1 MPSARELLQQADAL
15 MRSNRSIGKT
25 VVDDH
30 VPVLTDV
37 AIPATPEPDAPAVVS
52 YRDERIPVLTSIIPD
67 FEIEV
72 PKDASRARFPGSA
85 MNASLLP
92 VSEMPPMPEF
102 DDTPSI
108 VARRQRESLVERAG
122 ASDPLTEIPTW
133 LDANLL
139 QSKHRETNVTEHPS
153 PTALPSDTS
162 AGDDTI
168 ETDAVRPEPDDRST
182 QESPVVAPAEPVSSS
197 SLPAMHDE
205 TPATEGTETTEATTE
220 ATEAAAASAH
230 ADLAETIYYQVLQN
244 LDLYTERALQEH
256 LTRHLAPIIE
266 RAGEELLATLNANL
280 GAVIR
285 QYVAEAIEKQ
295 IGVRPA
301 SDASS

>member
-15 MRSNRSIGKT
+15 MRSNRSVGKT

-37 AIPATPEPDAPAVVS
+37 AVPAPPAPDAPGVVS
-52 YRDERIPVLTSIIPD
+52 FREEKIPVLTSVVPD
-67 FEIEV
+67 FEIDV
-72 PKDASRARFPGSA
+72 PKDASRARFPGSV

-92 VSEMPPMPEF
+92 LSEMPAMPEF

-108 VARRQRESLVERAG
+108 VARRERESRIERTEA
-122 ASDPLTEIPTW
+122 AEPLTEIPSW
-133 LDANLL
+133 LEPNLL
-139 QSKHRETNVTEHPS
+139 Q
-153 PTALPSDTS
+153 PTPGEVPATPPPAPEAPTS
-162 AGDDTI
+162 APSATLEEERAASAD
-168 ETDAVRPEPDDRST
+168 
-182 QESPVVAPAEPVSSS
+182 SPVSEAIAQVDPLALAAPAETIVAPTSA
-197 SLPAMHDE
+197 LA
-205 TPATEGTETTEATTE
+205 
-220 ATEAAAASAH
+220 EAAPTPPVAESAAAQGDAH

-266 RAGEELLATLNANL
+266 RAGDELLSTLNANL

-295 IGVRPA
+295 MGVRPA
-301 SDASS
+301 TDAPTGTAS

>member
-15 MRSNRSIGKT
+15 MRSNRSVGKT

-37 AIPATPEPDAPAVVS
+37 AVPAPPAPDAPGVVS
-52 YRDERIPVLTSIIPD
+52 FREEKIPVLTSVVPD
-67 FEIEV
+67 FEIDV

-92 VSEMPPMPEF
+92 LSEMPAMPEF
-102 DDTPSI
+102 ADTPSI
-108 VARRQRESLVERAG
+108 VARRERESRVERTEA
-122 ASDPLTEIPTW
+122 AEPLTEIPSW
-133 LDANLL
+133 LEPNLL
-139 QSKHRETNVTEHPS
+139 QPRPSETPAAPPAPEAPTSVPS
-153 PTALPSDTS
+153 ATLGEERPASADSSASEAIAQVDPPAL
-162 AGDDTI
+162 A
-168 ETDAVRPEPDDRST
+168 A
-182 QESPVVAPAEPVSSS
+182 APAETIVSPTSA
-197 SLPAMHDE
+197 LA
-205 TPATEGTETTEATTE
+205 
-220 ATEAAAASAH
+220 EAALTPPAAELAASQGDAQ

-266 RAGEELLATLNANL
+266 RAGDELLSTLNANL

-295 IGVRPA
+295 MGVRPA
-301 SDASS
+301 TDAPTGTAS

>member
-15 MRSNRSIGKT
+15 MRSNRSVGKS

-37 AIPATPEPDAPAVVS
+37 AIPATPAPDEPGVAS
-52 YRDERIPVLTSIIPD
+52 YREEKIPVLTSVVPD
-67 FEIEV
+67 FEIDV

-92 VSEMPPMPEF
+92 LTEMPPLPHF

-108 VARRQRESLVERAG
+108 VAQRERASRIERA
-122 ASDPLTEIPTW
+122 AAAEPLTEIPSW

-139 QSKHRETNVTEHPS
+139 Q
-153 PTALPSDTS
+153 PTPH
-162 AGDDTI
+162 
-168 ETDAVRPEPDDRST
+168 DA
-182 QESPVVAPAEPVSSS
+182 APAPSA
-197 SLPAMHDE
+197 PAI
-205 TPATEGTETTEATTE
+205 PASDPHEVGDATT
-220 ATEAAAASAH
+220 AAAAAMDAPGSDAASEPDQGAPDVLFEDEIPAPTPHDMEPASATTGERSAAEASAL

-256 LTRHLAPIIE
+256 LTRHLAPIIQ
-266 RAGEELLATLNANL
+266 RAGNELLSTLNANL

-295 IGVRPA
+295 MGVRPT
-301 SDASS
+301 SDTPAGTAR

>member
-15 MRSNRSIGKT
+15 MRNNRSVGKT

-37 AIPATPEPDAPAVVS
+37 AVPATPAPDSPAVS
-52 YRDERIPVLTSIIPD
+52 SFREEKIPVLTSVVPD
-67 FEIEV
+67 FDIDV

-92 VSEMPPMPEF
+92 LSEMPAMPEF
-102 DDTPSI
+102 GDTPSI
-108 VARRQRESLVERAG
+108 VARRERESRVERTEA
-122 ASDPLTEIPTW
+122 DVPLTEIPSW
-133 LDANLL
+133 LEPNLL
-139 QSKHRETNVTEHPS
+139 QPTPS
-153 PTALPSDTS
+153 EATAAPRAPEAPAS
-162 AGDDTI
+162 APWATLEEERAATADST
-168 ETDAVRPEPDDRST
+168 ASEPIAQIDPLT
-182 QESPVVAPAEPVSSS
+182 LAATPAEPIDTPVST
-197 SLPAMHDE
+197 LAEPAL
-205 TPATEGTETTEATTE
+205 TPQ
-220 ATEAAAASAH
+220 AAEPASTQADAH

-266 RAGEELLATLNANL
+266 RAGDELLSTLNANL

-295 IGVRPA
+295 MGVRPA
-301 SDASS
+301 VDAPTGTAS